1 MTPISPTRSWTS
13 TKRIPSSGIGSSPM
27 SSKRGGHQVGE
38 RRVWRLCRD
47 QQVFSAA
54 VRKGRSHR
62 TPGPAVHDDH
72 VQRDFTATNP
82 DEVWLTDVTEHPT
95 AEGKLHACVSRIR
108 KSGSGRMLI

>member
-1 MTPISPTRSWTS
+1 
-13 TKRIPSSGIGSSPM
+13 M